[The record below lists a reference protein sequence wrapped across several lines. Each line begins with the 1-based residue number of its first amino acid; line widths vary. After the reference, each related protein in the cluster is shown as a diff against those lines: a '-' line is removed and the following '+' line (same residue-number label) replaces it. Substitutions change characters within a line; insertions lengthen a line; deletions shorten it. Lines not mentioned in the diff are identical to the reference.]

1 MKAIEFYKKKK
12 NGLKKFLQLKKK
24 NINGNINGFK
34 AQSLKLKNYV
44 NSSVIKIM
52 NIKKL
57 RMNFNKRDSLMK
69 WK

>member
-24 NINGNINGFK
+24 NINGNMNVFK